1 MRFDA
6 FLQPDLDPSC
16 AECNITLDFNF
27 VSALSCAAYVRAHPV
42 YVYAKS
48 APFFTVNG
56 VTYQSPTVPVLLQIL
71 NGSFTAQDLMP
82 QGSVYTLP
90 RNKTIQ
96 INMPGGVLGI
106 PHPLHLHGVSI
117 HIHADPARLT
127 ALRSSTPFLSLGAPI
142 AMKRICTTLF
152 AGTP

>member
-1 MRFDA
+1 MQCTR
-6 FLQPDLDPSC
+6 
-16 AECNITLDFNF
+16 I
-27 VSALSCAAYVRAHPV
+27 AAHHV
-42 YVYAKS
+42 YVCSQS

-56 VTYQSPTVPVLLQIL
+56 VTYKSPTVPVLLQNL

-106 PHPLHLHGVSI
+106 PHPLHLHGVGIPRTS
-117 HIHADPARLT
+117 RT
-127 ALRSSTPFLSLGAPI
+127 RV
-142 AMKRICTTLF
+142 
-152 AGTP
+152 

>member
-1 MRFDA
+1 MSYRVRLIQGQCGLTL

-27 VSALSCAAYVRAHPV
+27 VSALSCAV
-42 YVYAKS
+42 YVHQSSSCVSFQS

-56 VTYQSPTVPVLLQIL
+56 VTYKSPTIPVLLQIL
-71 NGSFTAQDLMP
+71 IGSFTAQDLMP

-106 PHPLHLHGVSI
+106 PHPLHLHGVGIPHTCRPS
-117 HIHADPARLT
+117 AAN
-127 ALRSSTPFLSLGAPI
+127 STSL
-142 AMKRICTTLF
+142 
-152 AGTP
+152 

>member
-1 MRFDA
+1 MQCTR
-6 FLQPDLDPSC
+6 
-16 AECNITLDFNF
+16 I
-27 VSALSCAAYVRAHPV
+27 AAHHV
-42 YVYAKS
+42 YVCSQS

-56 VTYQSPTVPVLLQIL
+56 VTYKSPTVPVLLQIL

-106 PHPLHLHGVSI
+106 PHPLHLHGVGIPHTS
-117 HIHADPARLT
+117 RT
-127 ALRSSTPFLSLGAPI
+127 RV
-142 AMKRICTTLF
+142 
-152 AGTP
+152 